1 MIPSKMTIE
10 ELKAAKESG
19 QMSDKEYE
27 LRLVESLSGECH
39 DRLGPEPSERE
50 CEKGLEN
57 WAKAI

>member
-1 MIPSKMTIE
+1 MTIE